1 MESMKEFIY
10 RNREQLLRYLDGE
23 APSTHL
29 DPGPLEF
36 VDQVIADWL
45 KMFGGKKIQAPT
57 RRERTFWYT
66 LYLFEEMQEVPG
78 ESQSDPFV
86 NMQQANLSRLRE
98 LLRNNAE
105 LPSEFHATR
114 PGEEFQELDLLDEE
128 LDREVDLRPGR
139 SDNDV

>member
-1 MESMKEFIY
+1 MESVKEFVY

-36 VDQVIADWL
+36 VDLVIADWL
-45 KMFGGKKIQAPT
+45 KLFGRKKIQAPT

-66 LYLFEEMQEVPG
+66 LYLFEEMQEVPPDH
-78 ESQSDPFV
+78 QSDPFV
-86 NMQQANLSRLRE
+86 NMQQENLARLRE

-105 LPSEFHATR
+105 LPAEFYATR
-114 PGEEFQELDLLDEE
+114 PGEDFEETDWLEEE
-128 LDREVDLRPGR
+128 LDREVDIRLGRPCDG
-139 SDNDV
+139 D